1 MTDIESSIPTPTYT
15 DEELTLLDEYRN
27 IPARKTITIVM
38 LIVISLP
45 FIMYDL
51 YFAITDKS
59 CVNQKCNDFNLTMHD
74 YLVVNAIMDTIV
86 LSVSISIIS
95 HTNDL
100 AAWSQFIKFCAFI
113 IVIFCMIWA
122 IVGALI
128 FWRFMD
134 NEKCDDSVFDYLGIR
149 LIIMLI
155 CNSFIFV
162 IEVR

>member
-1 MTDIESSIPTPTYT
+1 MTDIETSRPTYT
-15 DEELTLLDEYRN
+15 DEELTLLEEYRN
-27 IPARKTITIVM
+27 IPARQTITIIM
-38 LIVISLP
+38 LIVLSLP

-59 CVNQKCNDFNLTMHD
+59 CINQTSNILSLTMHD
-74 YLVVNAIMDTIV
+74 YLVINAIIDTIA
-86 LSVSISIIS
+86 LSISICIIS
-95 HTNDL
+95 HSTDL
-100 AAWSQFIKFCAFI
+100 DEWKHFIKFCGFI
-113 IVIFCMIWA
+113 VIIFCMIWA

-134 NEKCDDSVFDYLGIR
+134 NEKCDDSVFNYLGIR